1 MRKLKLKII
10 QHLGQVITGLLVGG
24 IVHAF
29 WVIWVTVPSVEANVE
44 KQGKGI
50 EKANLVL
57 CEMAINTYKDNKKI
71 LEACK

>member
-1 MRKLKLKII
+1 MRKLKLEVIK
-10 QHLGQVITGLLVGG
+10 HLGQIITGLVIGG
-24 IVHAF
+24 IIHAF
-29 WVIWVTVPSVEANVE
+29 WVIWVIVPSVEANVE

>member
-1 MRKLKLKII
+1 MKNIKAKII
-10 QHLGQVITGLLVGG
+10 NHFVEIITGLLIGG
-24 IVHAF
+24 FVHVL
-29 WVIWVTVPSVEANVE
+29 WVVWVTVPAVEANVE